1 MLVNRKTI
9 QIEWGDCDPAGIVY
23 YPRYFAFFDS
33 ATFALFERAGVPKRV
48 LMKSYG
54 IVGTPLVDAR
64 AKFVIPSSYGD
75 EIVVESHVAAWRR
88 SSFEIV
94 HKILKGDVLAVEGT
108 ETRVWA
114 APHPD
119 DPKRI
124 KALPDVPTMFE
135 ALKRE
140 MGN

>member
-9 QIEWGDCDPAGIVY
+9 HIEFGDCDPAGIVY
-23 YPRYFAFFDS
+23 SPRYFAFFDA
-33 ATFALFERAGVPKRV
+33 ATFALFERAGIPKRT
-48 LMKSYG
+48 LIKDYG

-64 AKFVIPSSYGD
+64 ARFMLPSSYGD
-75 EIVVESHVAAWRR
+75 EVVVESAVVEWRR
-88 SSFEIV
+88 SSFEIS
-94 HKILKGDVLAVEGT
+94 HKLFRGETLAVEGT

-124 KALPDVPTMFE
+124 KALPIPAEVIARF
-135 ALKRE
+135 A
-140 MGN
+140 

>member
-9 QIEWGDCDPAGIVY
+9 HIEFGDCDPAGIVY
-23 YPRYFAFFDS
+23 YPRYFAFFDA
-33 ATFALFERAGVPKRV
+33 ATFALFERAGIPKRT
-48 LMKSYG
+48 LIKDYG

-64 AKFVIPSSYGD
+64 ARFMLPSSYGD
-75 EIVVESHVAAWRR
+75 EVVVESAVVEWRR
-88 SSFEIV
+88 SSFEIS
-94 HKILKGDVLAVEGT
+94 HKLFRGETLAVEGT

-124 KALPDVPTMFE
+124 KALPIPAEVIARF
-135 ALKRE
+135 A
-140 MGN
+140 

>member
-9 QIEWGDCDPAGIVY
+9 PIEWSDCDPAGIVF

-33 ATFALFERAGVPKRV
+33 STFALFARAGIPKRA
-48 LMKSYG
+48 LMQTYG

-64 AKFVIPSSYGD
+64 AKFIIPSSYGD
-75 EIVVESHVAAWRR
+75 EVVVESHVAEWRR
-88 SSFEIV
+88 SSFDIR
-94 HKILKGDVLAVEGT
+94 HKIFKGDALAVEGS

-124 KALPDVPTMFE
+124 KALPIPAEVIARFT
-135 ALKRE
+135 A
-140 MGN
+140 